1 MKVVAEM
8 MAQHMI
14 GELDQPSALIIAPP
28 TSLVAKIA
36 WQTDAALR
44 VVQQPP
50 LPFSRMNTRN
60 DNEDLT
66 SAHTGDYN
74 NNNKND
80 RIHVVHGSYDHA
92 FCPNQERWESSGA
105 TFHVLPDN
113 HVFLT
118 RLSIQ
123 SLVTLLDSLVTQGL
137 NHPPSGH

>member
-1 MKVVAEM
+1 M

-14 GELDQPSALIIAPP
+14 GGLDQPSALIIAPT

-44 VVQQPP
+44 VVQQQQQA
-50 LPFSRMNTRN
+50 PFSRMITRN
-60 DNEDLT
+60 DHEDLT
-66 SAHTGDYN
+66 AAHIAGDYN
-74 NNNKND
+74 NNNND

-92 FCPNQERWESSGA
+92 FCPNQERWELSGA

-118 RLSIQ
+118 RSSIQ
-123 SLVTLLDSLVTQGL
+123 SLVTLLDSLVNQAL
-137 NHPPSGH
+137 NHPPGGC